1 MSENTITT
9 ICWTV
14 AVLFISQ
21 AVSCYCVVRLL
32 VTGRG
37 VFERRTERPES
48 ADSSRILGMR

>member
-9 ICWTV
+9 MCWTV

-21 AVSCYCVVRLL
+21 AVSFYCVVRLL

-37 VFERRTERPES
+37 VFERRAERPES
-48 ADSSRILGMR
+48 TDSSRILGMR